1 MGNIY
6 NGEGREGI
14 TVLAICMFLMAEWDC
29 YLGTR
34 RFRLLLF
41 LSLNAGYQKR
51 LAGGAIGGG
60 SLNKKQRL
68 QRRLH
73 SLIQN

>member
-1 MGNIY
+1 MC

-29 YLGTR
+29 YLGMR
-34 RFRLLLF
+34 RFCLLLF
-41 LSLNAGYQKR
+41 SLWMQVIKR
-51 LAGGAIGGG
+51 DWLGAPSGG